1 MKIYSMAIYLSSG
14 NVIRGRYKKFT
25 FTSAKDGKVE
35 NLDCKSYGAPA
46 LNMVD
51 VTTIVALVC
60 EGEEEVSD
68 E

>member
-1 MKIYSMAIYLSSG
+1 MAIYLSSG
-14 NVIRGRYKKFT
+14 NVIRGRFKRFIFT
-25 FTSAKDGKVE
+25 PTEDGKVE
-35 NLDCKSYGAPA
+35 SLDCKSYGTTA

>member
-14 NVIRGRYKKFT
+14 NVIRGRFKKF
-25 FTSAKDGKVE
+25 SYEYAEDGAIE
-35 NLDCKSYGAPA
+35 HLDFVSHGYPA

-51 VTTIVALVC
+51 VATIVALVL
-60 EGEEEVSD
+60 EAEEDVD